1 MEGLET
7 KMRQKALDLQRR
19 EERIIQLEE
28 ELKHKITE
36 VSRQLANKEE
46 EVLMIKKKFKEEKN
60 QLETDKKRSNAQLT
74 TLKATLEQADA
85 KFYSYK
91 VEVEQS
97 PLNVLRN
104 ELAQKQI
111 EVVEMETKVQRANEA
126 RDEYKAK
133 FEKVKKD
140 MIALKKQID
149 QEKELTLTKQAEE
162 LEQIKK

>member
-1 MEGLET
+1 M
-7 KMRQKALDLQRR
+7 
-19 EERIIQLEE
+19 
-28 ELKHKITE
+28 
-36 VSRQLANKEE
+36 V
-46 EVLMIKKKFKEEKN
+46 KKKFKEEKT
-60 QLETDKKRSNAQLT
+60 QLETDKKRANAQLT

-85 KFYSYK
+85 KFYAYK

-126 RDEYKAK
+126 RDDYKVK

-149 QEKELTLTKQAEE
+149 QEKEHTLTK
-162 LEQIKK
+162 

>member
-1 MEGLET
+1 ME
-7 KMRQKALDLQRR
+7 
-19 EERIIQLEE
+19 
-28 ELKHKITE
+28 
-36 VSRQLANKEE
+36 S
-46 EVLMIKKKFKEEKN
+46 
-60 QLETDKKRSNAQLT
+60 DKKRATAQIT
-74 TLKATLEQADA
+74 TLRATLEQADA

-111 EVVEMETKVQRANEA
+111 EVVEMETKVQRANES
-126 RDEYKAK
+126 RDEYRGK

-149 QEKELTLTKQAEE
+149 REKELTLTK
-162 LEQIKK
+162 